1 MPDPIL
7 CRALQLESRP
17 DLRDAL
23 SDALQRATGGRRRA
37 FKSIE
42 LARWE
47 AGLCI
52 WCGQTGRDT
61 SRYCSDRCRV
71 ARNQSRSAKE
81 TAVPE
86 RARRTRALC
95 VITRDTYRARLLSW
109 YTLGDGTSSDTL
121 DSVARGLLS
130 SMAADLEAVRSASR
144 LGVLSPSSTW
154 DDVKAATE

>member
-1 MPDPIL
+1 MPDPML
-7 CRALQLESRP
+7 CRALQLETRP

-52 WCGQTGRDT
+52 WCGQPGSDT
-61 SRYCSDRCRV
+61 SRYCSERCRR
-71 ARNQSRSAKE
+71 ARNNSSSAKD

-95 VITRDTYRARLLSW
+95 VTTRDAFRAGLLSW
-109 YTLGDGTSSDTL
+109 YTLGDGLALHAL
-121 DSVARGLLS
+121 DSVGRGLLVS
-130 SMAADLEAVRSASR
+130 LAEDLDAIQGAARIGA
-144 LGVLSPSSTW
+144 LSPSSTW